1 MLRPTR
7 PQSLRIQE
15 IGLRTP
21 SKSISQARLLI
32 AVGTIQGKSSPARK
46 KRLKWNRS
54 LSKSARPS
62 PRSSLKGTVPNAV
75 DEGVLDRLPEDR
87 IVEVPAEI
95 IEADEVVVRERRRV
109 CSSARARCR
118 GRRDRP

>member
-1 MLRPTR
+1 MLWLTT

-46 KRLKWNRS
+46 KRLKWKRS
-54 LSKSARPS
+54 L
-62 PRSSLKGTVPNAV
+62 
-75 DEGVLDRLPEDR
+75 
-87 IVEVPAEI
+87 
-95 IEADEVVVRERRRV
+95 RRRPG
-109 CSSARARCR
+109 RA
-118 GRRDRP
+118 PAAA